1 MSIKGKGLKSYFAK
15 SLGLIMIPSLLG
27 SMSSASGLPML
38 ETWPLQADRFVVS
51 CLTRAVACRLNLYT
65 IGSVASE
72 MSCDDFDFDRGVL
85 CCAGTGFFPEPPASH
100 ALLRCCRLR
109 SDLRFCSS
117 VSRLSEV
124 GFFRQAALTLD
135 FQS

>member
-27 SMSSASGLPML
+27 SMSLASGLPML
-38 ETWPLQADRFVVS
+38 ETWPLQADRFVIS
-51 CLTRAVACRLNLYT
+51 CLTRAVVCRLNLYT

-72 MSCDDFDFDRGVL
+72 MSCDDFDFDRADRGVL

-100 ALLRCCRLR
+100 ALVRCCRLR
-109 SDLRFCSS
+109 SDLRFCSC
-117 VSRLSEV
+117 VSR
-124 GFFRQAALTLD
+124 FFRQA
-135 FQS
+135 S